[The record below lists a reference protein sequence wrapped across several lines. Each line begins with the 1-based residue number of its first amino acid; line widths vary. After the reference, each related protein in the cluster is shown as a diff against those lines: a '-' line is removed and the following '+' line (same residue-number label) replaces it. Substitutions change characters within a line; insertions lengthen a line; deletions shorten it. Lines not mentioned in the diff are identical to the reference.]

1 MWLALL
7 FISIAVGILLFLLML
22 QKREIKSI
30 TEQLKRIKPLDT
42 NQLVHT
48 LGGDRDCG
56 ELINEINAILG
67 EARADRIRY
76 QEKSHALEQML
87 TNISHDLRTPL
98 TSAMGYM
105 GILRSSE
112 LSREEC
118 EREIEIIE
126 KKLRRLEELIN
137 SFFEFSRILSS
148 DRQPELEEL
157 NLIAVLEEAMVHYY
171 DDYCSQD
178 RNISF
183 HHKASKLP
191 IYSNRN
197 MLLRIFDNLIGNGL
211 KHGMGDVSITLT
223 ETDAVQVQ
231 FRNIPENTE
240 IDVDRI
246 FDEFYTTD
254 ISRTKGSTGLGLAI
268 AKQFTRMLGGDIS
281 GAYDGKWFSV
291 TVTLPVKQMSL

>member
-1 MWLALL
+1 MWLVLL
-7 FISIAVGILLFLLML
+7 LISITVGILLFLLLL

-30 TEQLKRIKPLDT
+30 TEQLKRIKPQDT

-56 ELINEINAILG
+56 ELITEINTILG
-67 EARADRIRY
+67 EARADRVRY

-105 GILRSSE
+105 GILHSSE

-126 KKLRRLEELIN
+126 KKLRRLEELID

-148 DRQPELEEL
+148 DQQPELEET
-157 NLIAVLEEAMVHYY
+157 NLVAVLEEAMVHYY
-171 DDYCSQD
+171 DDYCSQG

-183 HHKASKLP
+183 HHEVSRLT
-191 IYSNRN
+191 ICTNRN

-211 KHGMGDVSITLT
+211 KHGRGDVSITLT
-223 ETDAVQVQ
+223 ETDTVQVQ
-231 FRNIPENTE
+231 FRNMPENTE
-240 IDVDRI
+240 IDIDRI

-281 GAYDGKWFSV
+281 GAYDGEWFSV
-291 TVTLPVKQMSL
+291 TVTLPVR

>member
-7 FISIAVGILLFLLML
+7 LISITVGILLFLLLL

-30 TEQLKRIKPLDT
+30 TEQLKRIKPQDT

-48 LGGDRDCG
+48 LGGDWDCG
-56 ELINEINAILG
+56 ELINEINTILG
-67 EARADRIRY
+67 EARADRVRY

-148 DRQPELEEL
+148 DQQPELEEI
-157 NLIAVLEEAMVHYY
+157 NLVAVLEEAMVHYY
-171 DDYCSQD
+171 DDYCSQG
-178 RNISF
+178 RIISF
-183 HHKASKLP
+183 HHEVSRLP
-191 IYSNRN
+191 ICSNRN

-211 KHGMGDVSITLT
+211 KHGRGDVSITLT
-223 ETDAVQVQ
+223 ETDTVQVQ
-231 FRNIPENTE
+231 FRNMPENTE

-268 AKQFTRMLGGDIS
+268 AKQFTRMLSGDIS
-281 GAYDGKWFSV
+281 GAYDGEWFSV
-291 TVTLPVKQMSL
+291 TVTLPVR